1 MLLKLKE
8 YQEKLME
15 GVKRVLES
23 DNFRDFLAFSSK
35 FRRYSFG
42 NTILIWSQNRNSTR
56 VAGFKTWN
64 SLGRR
69 IKKGEKGI
77 VIFAPI
83 IKKARKETSEDMPDD
98 GEEKD
103 ALIGF
108 KAVHVWD
115 VGQTEGDPLPELET
129 GEIRPEDGY
138 PESLFERILASSPVP
153 IEVKG
158 LDGEKRGLYLV
169 EEKRIIVSSALNTA
183 EKCKTLLHELAHHMA
198 LSAEPGGGAT
208 FDGRSAHEVLAEGA
222 AYLACCH
229 FGIDSSEYSFLYLAS
244 WEQDFRKIL
253 SFGDTS
259 RNLALGIIDIIEG
272 REGTDGRESAA

>member
-8 YQEKLME
+8 YQERLME

-42 NTILIWSQNRNSTR
+42 NTILIWSQNRNATR

-64 SLGRR
+64 SLGRKIR
-69 IKKGEKGI
+69 KGEKGI

-83 IKKARKETSEDMPDD
+83 IKKARKETSEDLPEG

-115 VGQTEGDPLPELET
+115 VGQTEGEPLPELET
-129 GEIRPEDGY
+129 GKIKEKEGD
-138 PESLFERILASSPVP
+138 PESLFEKILATSPVP
-153 IEVKG
+153 IDVKG
-158 LDGEKRGLYLV
+158 LDGEKRGIYLV

-183 EKCKTLLHELAHHMA
+183 EKCKTLLHELAHHLA
-198 LSAEPGGGAT
+198 LSAEPESEVS
-208 FDGRSAHEVLAEGA
+208 FDVRSAHEVLAEGA
-222 AYLACCH
+222 AYLACSH

-253 SFGDTS
+253 SFGDTA
-259 RNLALGIIDIIEG
+259 RKLALGIIDMIEG
-272 REGTDGRESAA
+272 REGTEERESAA